1 MARNRRSCFHSSH
14 TKEDGGMQMFLGMCN
29 DTTSQKVQEPSTGM
43 AFDKMCCIQCATCR
57 FIHTNFYNLCIQRQ
71 TCYFRNLLIMFLHS
85 KKKKKRR
92 QRPGEQGSLLLKLVG
107 VSDGKP
113 WKCTF
118 CNAPAP
124 LIPILVHPSQ
134 PMAHLICAA

>member
-1 MARNRRSCFHSSH
+1 
-14 TKEDGGMQMFLGMCN
+14 MQMFLGMCN

-85 KKKKKRR
+85 KKNKKKKEGRGLGNKEACCSSWLGC
-92 QRPGEQGSLLLKLVG
+92 QMGSHGSAPFVMLQLL
-107 VSDGKP
+107 
-113 WKCTF
+113 
-118 CNAPAP
+118 
-124 LIPILVHPSQ
+124 
-134 PMAHLICAA
+134 

>member
-1 MARNRRSCFHSSH
+1 
-14 TKEDGGMQMFLGMCN
+14 MQMFLGMCN

-85 KKKKKRR
+85 KKKKKKAEGWGTR
-92 QRPGEQGSLLLKLVG
+92 KLIAQAG
-107 VSDGKP
+107 
-113 WKCTF
+113 
-118 CNAPAP
+118 
-124 LIPILVHPSQ
+124 
-134 PMAHLICAA
+134 

>member
-1 MARNRRSCFHSSH
+1 
-14 TKEDGGMQMFLGMCN
+14 MQMFLGMCN

-85 KKKKKRR
+85 KKNKKKKKAEGWGTRKLIAQAGWGVR
-92 QRPGEQGSLLLKLVG
+92 WEAMEVHLL
-107 VSDGKP
+107 
-113 WKCTF
+113 
-118 CNAPAP
+118 
-124 LIPILVHPSQ
+124 
-134 PMAHLICAA
+134 